1 VVQEVA
7 LIPPLALLLVEE
19 AVEAATSV
27 VVAVAL
33 TLKLQALTAVVAVVD
48 LASPMPLD
56 SSLLF
61 TQLLG
66 SLLMV
71 QPALPITSV
80 QVLPLSLP
88 LHLLA
93 N

>member
-1 VVQEVA
+1 VALVVA
-7 LIPPLALLLVEE
+7 LILHLALSLVEE

-27 VVAVAL
+27 VEAVAL
-33 TLKLQALTAVVAVVD
+33 TLKRQALTVVVAVVD
-48 LASPMPLD
+48 LASPMQLD
-56 SSLLF
+56 FSPLF

-66 SLLMV
+66 NRLTV
-71 QPALPITSV
+71 QQALPITSV
-80 QVLPLSLP
+80 QVLPLSQL

>member
-1 VVQEVA
+1 VALVVA
-7 LIPPLALLLVEE
+7 LIPHLALLLVEE

-27 VVAVAL
+27 VEAVAL
-33 TLKLQALTAVVAVVD
+33 TLKRQALTVVVAVVD
-48 LASPMPLD
+48 LASPMQLD
-56 SSLLF
+56 FSPLF

-66 SLLMV
+66 NRLTV
-71 QPALPITSV
+71 QPALPITLG

-88 LHLLA
+88 LLLLA